1 MTSTE
6 LINKLTH
13 VGGSVLVTSVQLKDI
28 FEKIKLDVL
37 EGNFGIIPL
46 GKEFHIFRV
55 GDKKLVLHQK
65 DKNSVISESAIKTLK
80 RFWSEPFG
88 HLMAFRP
95 TKTQLFYRYAVVKLC
110 FEEGMKGKEIV
121 EYLTP
126 YSDKIKIHHITE
138 ANTYF
143 YGLEVLNKDNARLER
158 YNLIKEKFKK
168 TLKYEN
174 A

>member
-13 VGGSVLVTSVQLKDI
+13 VGGSVLITSIQLKDI
-28 FEKIKLDVL
+28 FDIIKVDVL
-37 EGNFGIIPL
+37 DGNFGIIPL

-55 GDKKLVLHQK
+55 GDKKLNLSIN
-65 DKNSVISESAIKTLK
+65 DRNSIITDLALLTVKK
-80 RFWSEPFG
+80 FWAEQFSILFG
-88 HLMAFRP
+88 Y
-95 TKTQLFYRYAVVKLC
+95 KCSKSKIFYRNVIIRLC
-110 FEEGMKGKEIV
+110 YEEGMKGREIV

-126 YSDKIKIHHITE
+126 HSNKIKKHHIDQSSE
-138 ANTYF
+138 YF
-143 YGLEVLNKDNARLER
+143 YGLEVLGKDNARLQR
-158 YNLIKEKFKK
+158 YNLIKEKFKE